1 MTGMKWSVF
10 IFFFSIGPAMAD
22 CVSLSGN
29 ISWQKIDSNELLLFK
44 GGRPLAKIDLAFGT
58 FLYDSSRVTILDD
71 WSCSYSRNVFLI
83 DGEVVDVRQIDK
95 F

>member
-1 MTGMKWSVF
+1 MAILKWSVF
-10 IFFFSIGPAMAD
+10 IVFINAVPAIAD
-22 CVSLSGN
+22 CVSLNGN

-44 GGRPLAKIDLAFGT
+44 AGRPIAKVDLAFGT
-58 FLYDSSRVTILDD
+58 FLYNSSSVTILDD
-71 WSCSYSRNVFLI
+71 RPCSYSNNVFLI